1 MASERRS
8 LTSRFRARMCPPGAG
23 SSDYTVTQYTTPLRP
38 GVRSQVEYR
47 ADGQDVWVTRIV
59 RDATGNVIHRDAYYA
74 HDARMIGVILIAEA
88 ATTPT
93 PSS

>member
-1 MASERRS
+1 VKRHLA
-8 LTSRFRARMCPPGAG
+8 
-23 SSDYTVTQYTTPLRP
+23 DLRLRW
-38 GVRSQVEYR
+38 GL
-47 ADGQDVWVTRIV
+47 WIV

>member
-1 MASERRS
+1 
-8 LTSRFRARMCPPGAG
+8 
-23 SSDYTVTQYTTPLRP
+23 
-38 GVRSQVEYR
+38 
-47 ADGQDVWVTRIV
+47 VTRIV

-88 ATTPT
+88 AITPT